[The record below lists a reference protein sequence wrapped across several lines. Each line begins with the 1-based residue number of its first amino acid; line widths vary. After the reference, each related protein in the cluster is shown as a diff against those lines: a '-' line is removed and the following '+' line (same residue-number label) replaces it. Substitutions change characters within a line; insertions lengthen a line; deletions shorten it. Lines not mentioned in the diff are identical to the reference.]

1 MRKIVL
7 VLIVICLCVS
17 SAYYSSY
24 SAEAARRP
32 GRFTHPDSPDEAPD
46 TDCGDNIIGFIALGI
61 LGGTFCFFA
70 WCWRIFKSALAF
82 IFRPVKRLLGIPDK
96 LKTQPVIITA
106 PVMQLKPMKQ
116 YYKLDPEFD
125 GEGIKALI
133 ANLYVQMQNARQ
145 NKDISPLRPYMTDEF
160 YSQIDGQLDAFR
172 KQNKTAYSENIAV
185 LNVTLKGWRQAA
197 GMDYITVGL
206 NSRVISYV
214 LDDVSG
220 KLLSG
225 DRTREKFMEY
235 EIDLSRKRG
244 VITAPKS
251 EIIQSHTCPNCGA
264 PVKLNNSAK
273 CEYCGSVINQVN
285 TDWAICA
292 VRGISSVISG

>member
-1 MRKIVL
+1 M
-7 VLIVICLCVS
+7 
-17 SAYYSSY
+17 
-24 SAEAARRP
+24 
-32 GRFTHPDSPDEAPD
+32 
-46 TDCGDNIIGFIALGI
+46 
-61 LGGTFCFFA
+61 
-70 WCWRIFKSALAF
+70 FKKFLAF
-82 IFRPVKRLLGIPDK
+82 IFWPVRKLLGIPDK
-96 LKTQPVIITA
+96 PDTQPVIINA
-106 PVMQLKPMKQ
+106 PVMTLKPMKQ

-133 ANLYVQMQNARQ
+133 ANLYVQMQNTWQ
-145 NKDISPLRPYMTDEF
+145 NKDISSLRPYMTDEF
-160 YSQIDGQLDAFR
+160 YSQMDRQLDAFR
-172 KQNKTAYSENIAV
+172 KQNKTDYTENIAV

-206 NSRVISYV
+206 NSRIVSYV
-214 LDDVSG
+214 LDDNTG

-244 VITAPKS
+244 EITAAKS
-251 EIIQSHTCPNCGA
+251 QGMQSHTCPNCGA
-264 PVKLNNSAK
+264 PVKLNASAK

-292 VRGISSVISG
+292 MRGISQRNT